1 MGRCLGLGTWIV
13 GGSKLE
19 TDELSTQDAIIYTF
33 NWYGGPHIVGPV
45 YPFTQIWETLGVWVL
60 LILTWILAWIYCL
73 CSEIEKKKNH
83 KIILVCGLKER
94 KICKRGKGWNPRFC
108 FFQLLSEERKNLYF
122 IKKYLTMLI
131 PNLYPFFITQNL
143 WNKWKNSLITKSL
156 PFFMKR
162 TKEMKKIRIR

>member
-1 MGRCLGLGTWIV
+1 MGAHILSDLYTHLPKFG
-13 GGSKLE
+13 KLWACE
-19 TDELSTQDAIIYTF
+19 YCWFWHGFWHGYT
-33 NWYGGPHIVGPV
+33 V
-45 YPFTQIWETLGVWVL
+45 YVQKLK
-60 LILTWILAWIYCL
+60 
-73 CSEIEKKKNH
+73 KKKNH

-108 FFQLLSEERKNLYF
+108 FCQLLSEERKNLYF